1 MKSDLM
7 EAAEMLRD
15 FAGDIERQKIPRWTH
30 AEIVQLAERLESLP
44 APDDMDFIDTA
55 PEFTRDGMYR
65 ALVSEKLP
73 APGEAVACKFPRMK
87 IALFDEFGLGA
98 DDRVMDYGRECFEA
112 GQSSYATAPPQVTD
126 AMVEA
131 ACAAFSD
138 YWGTMSPGGKLLA
151 IKSMRK
157 ALEAAHAARGG

>member
-1 MKSDLM
+1 VEYTQGICSDG
-7 EAAEMLRD
+7 AAILKDGVMMT
-15 FAGDIERQKIPRWTH
+15 IE
-30 AEIVQLAERLESLP
+30 EILATLNN
-44 APDDMDFIDTA
+44 
-55 PEFTRDGMYR
+55 
-65 ALVSEKLP
+65 
-73 APGEAVACKFPRMK
+73 
-87 IALFDEFGLGA
+87 
-98 DDRVMDYGRECFEA
+98 
-112 GQSSYATAPPQVTD
+112 ATAPPQVTD

>member
-1 MKSDLM
+1 MAEQMRDARVGRSDTGYEQASRAFAKAKEE
-7 EAAEMLRD
+7 EA
-15 FAGDIERQKIPRWTH
+15 
-30 AEIVQLAERLESLP
+30 
-44 APDDMDFIDTA
+44 
-55 PEFTRDGMYR
+55 R
-65 ALVSEKLP
+65 ACSACGRSLP
-73 APGEAVACKFPRMK
+73 APGEAVEYTQGICS
-87 IALFDEFGLGA
+87 DGA
-98 DDRVMDYGRECFEA
+98 AILKDGVMMTIEEILA
-112 GQSSYATAPPQVTD
+112 TLNNATAPPQVTD